1 MPKRAKP
8 PEPAASK
15 SSRAAKAPKAAE
27 ESKAPSAPKA
37 SKKPASSVEKAI
49 ATMVAPVVEI
59 EDENAALGMP
69 NLVRARRLARQTLDS
84 ALTTLHALGVD
95 DARVVVE
102 SVGRGWEPGTIVEQ
116 MPAPGAPLTARTRIV
131 LKVAGPSA
139 IDALPFAMRDEDEY
153 EFRSDRLFAL
163 FDSPLAKL
171 AHRVRRG
178 GDYFVASPDDMVRTR
193 RWIEE
198 IFQLSAER
206 WSEERWFAI
215 ARLLPALHRIAGR
228 ELALRVA
235 FRLVFSLPV
244 EHVSMHAGVVKLGG
258 GMTRLG
264 AGNSRLGVDT
274 IAGAGLRDEASVEVR
289 YGPIDLAMYRA
300 HDGERARR
308 ERDALYRLVLPMH
321 LARSVRERWRVGD
334 ASQPARVGGA
344 AANED
349 AAVLGVNSYLGA
361 LPQRRSA

>member
-15 SSRAAKAPKAAE
+15 SSKAAKSPKAAE

-37 SKKPASSVEKAI
+37 SKAASTVEKAI
-49 ATMVAPVVEI
+49 ATMVAPVAEI

-116 MPAPGAPLTARTRIV
+116 TPAPGAPLTARTRIV

-274 IAGAGLRDEASVEVR
+274 IAGTGLRDEASVEVR

-334 ASQPARVGGA
+334 ASRPARVGGA

>member
-1 MPKRAKP
+1 MPDLIRA
-8 PEPAASK
+8 
-15 SSRAAKAPKAAE
+15 
-27 ESKAPSAPKA
+27 
-37 SKKPASSVEKAI
+37 
-49 ATMVAPVVEI
+49 
-59 EDENAALGMP
+59 G
-69 NLVRARRLARQTLDS
+69 RLARQSIDS
-84 ALTTLHALGVD
+84 ALTTLHALDVD
-95 DARVVVE
+95 DARIVIE
-102 SVGRGWEPGTIVEQ
+102 SAGRGWAEGTIVEQ
-116 MPAPGAPLTARTRIV
+116 TPPPGTPLTARTRV
-131 LKVAGPSA
+131 QLRVAGPSA
-139 IDALPFAMRDEDEY
+139 IDSLPFAMRDEHEN

-206 WSEERWFAI
+206 WTEQRWFAI

-235 FRLVFSLPV
+235 SRLVFSLPV
-244 EHVSMHAGVVKLGG
+244 ESVTMHAGLVKLDGPG
-258 GMTRLG
+258 STRLG
-264 AGNSRLGVDT
+264 TSNARLGVDA
-274 IAGAGLRDEASVEVR
+274 IAGTGLRDESSVEVR
-289 YGPIDLAMYRA
+289 YGPIDLAMYLA
-300 HDGERARR
+300 HTGEVARR

-321 LARSVRERWRVGD
+321 LARAVRERWRVGD

-344 AANED
+344 GSNED

-361 LPQRRSA
+361 PPQRRSA

>member
-1 MPKRAKP
+1 MPEHETA
-8 PEPAASK
+8 
-15 SSRAAKAPKAAE
+15 
-27 ESKAPSAPKA
+27 
-37 SKKPASSVEKAI
+37 
-49 ATMVAPVVEI
+49 
-59 EDENAALGMP
+59 AALAMP
-69 NLVRARRLARQTLDS
+69 DLVRAGRLARQSIDS

-95 DARVVVE
+95 DARVVIE
-102 SVGRGWEPGTIVEQ
+102 SVGRGWEAGTIVEQ
-116 MPAPGAPLTARTRIV
+116 APAPGVPLTARTRVV

-139 IDALPFAMRDEDEY
+139 IDSLPFAMRDEDEY
-153 EFRSDRLFAL
+153 EFRSDRFFAL

-206 WSEERWFAI
+206 WAEERWFAI

-235 FRLVFSLPV
+235 CRLVFSLPV
-244 EHVSMHAGVVKLGG
+244 ESVSMHAGMVKLGG
-258 GMTRLG
+258 SGTTRLG
-264 AGNSRLGVDT
+264 THNARLGVDT
-274 IAGAGLRDEASVEVR
+274 IAGAGLRDEASVEVH
-289 YGPIDLAMYRA
+289 YGPISLDMYRT
-300 HDGERARR
+300 HHGEAARR

-344 AANED
+344 GANED

-361 LPQRRSA
+361 PPQRRSA

>member
-15 SSRAAKAPKAAE
+15 APKA
-27 ESKAPSAPKA
+27 SKVSKA
-37 SKKPASSVEKAI
+37 SKKPASTVEKAI
-49 ATMVAPVVEI
+49 ATMVAPVVES

-69 NLVRARRLARQTLDS
+69 DLVRARRLARQTLDS
-84 ALTTLHALGVD
+84 ALTTLYALGVD

-116 MPAPGAPLTARTRIV
+116 APPPGTPLSARTRIV

-139 IDALPFAMRDEDEY
+139 IDALPFAMRDEDDY
-153 EFRSDRLFAL
+153 EFRSDRFFAL

-206 WSEERWFAI
+206 WSEERWFSI

-244 EHVSMHAGVVKLGG
+244 EHVSMHTGMVNLGG

-264 AGNSRLGVDT
+264 ASNSRLGVDT
-274 IAGAGLRDEASVEVR
+274 IAGTGLRDEASIEVR
-289 YGPIDLAMYRA
+289 YGPIALAMYRA
-300 HDGERARR
+300 HDGKDARR

-334 ASQPARVGGA
+334 ARQPARVGGA
-344 AANED
+344 TVNED

>member
-1 MPKRAKP
+1 MPKRAKG
-8 PEPAASK
+8 EDASTPK
-15 SSRAAKAPKAAE
+15 VPKAAKAPQAPTTGTGIAAE
-27 ESKAPSAPKA
+27 
-37 SKKPASSVEKAI
+37 AI
-49 ATMVAPVVEI
+49 AALATIVPEVE
-59 EDENAALGMP
+59 ETGDAAFGMP
-69 NLVRARRLARQTLDS
+69 DLVRTRRLARQSIDS
-84 ALTTLHALGVD
+84 ALTTLYALGVD
-95 DARVVVE
+95 DSRVVIE
-102 SVGRGWEPGTIVEQ
+102 SMGRGWNPGTIVEQ
-116 MPAPGAPLTARTRIV
+116 SPEPGSPLTARTRVV

-139 IDALPFAMRDEDEY
+139 IDSLPFAMRDEDEY
-153 EFRSDRLFAL
+153 EFRSDRFFAL

-206 WSEERWFAI
+206 WGEERWFAV

-244 EHVSMHAGVVKLGG
+244 EQVSMHTGLVKLGNSG
-258 GMTRLG
+258 TTRLG
-264 AGNSRLGVDT
+264 QANARLGVDS
-274 IAGAGLRDEASVEVR
+274 IAGTGLRDEASIEVR
-289 YGPIDLAMYRA
+289 YGPIDLEKYLA
-300 HDGERARR
+300 HTSEGARR

-334 ASQPARVGGA
+334 AERPARVGGA
-344 AANED
+344 PRTGKETEE

-361 LPQRRSA
+361 PPQRRSA

>member
-1 MPKRAKP
+1 MPKRAKTAESATANP
-8 PEPAASK
+8 AKTPKKAASTTDE
-15 SSRAAKAPKAAE
+15 AI
-27 ESKAPSAPKA
+27 SAL
-37 SKKPASSVEKAI
+37 
-49 ATMVAPVVEI
+49 VAPVADVDDDNVAI
-59 EDENAALGMP
+59 GMP
-69 NLVRARRLARQTLDS
+69 DLVRARRLARQSMDS
-84 ALTTLHALGVD
+84 ALTTLYALGVD
-95 DARVVVE
+95 DSRVVIE
-102 SVGRGWEPGTIVEQ
+102 SVGRGWETGTIVEQ
-116 MPAPGAPLTARTRIV
+116 SPAPGTPLTARTRVV

-139 IDALPFAMRDEDEY
+139 IDSLPFAMRDEDEY

-178 GDYFVASPDDMVRTR
+178 GDYFVASPDNMVRTR

-206 WSEERWFAI
+206 WSEDRWFSI

-244 EHVSMHAGVVKLGG
+244 ESVTMHAGLVKLSGG
-258 GMTRLG
+258 RTRLG
-264 AGNSRLGVDT
+264 SANARLGVDT
-274 IAGAGLRDEASVEVR
+274 IAGTGLRDEASVEVR
-289 YGPIDLAMYRA
+289 YGPIDLAMYRS
-300 HDGERARR
+300 HTGDVARR

-334 ASQPARVGGA
+334 ASRPARVGGA
-344 AANED
+344 KENETSYED

-361 LPQRRSA
+361 PPQRRSA

>member
-1 MPKRAKP
+1 MPKR
-8 PEPAASK
+8 SK
-15 SSRAAKAPKAAE
+15 GGDE
-27 ESKAPSAPKA
+27 SAPKPPKTPNT
-37 SKKPASSVEKAI
+37 STPKKNAISPADEAI
-49 ATMVAPVVEI
+49 AVLATIVPDAEDTSDAP
-59 EDENAALGMP
+59 LGMP
-69 NLVRARRLARQTLDS
+69 DLVRPRRLARQSIDS
-84 ALTTLHALGVD
+84 ALTTLYALGVD
-95 DARVVVE
+95 DSRVVVE
-102 SVGRGWEPGTIVEQ
+102 SVGRGWEAGTIVEQ
-116 MPAPGAPLTARTRIV
+116 SPAPGSPLSPRTRVV

-139 IDALPFAMRDEDEY
+139 IDSLPFAMRDEDEY

-228 ELALRVA
+228 ELALRVS
-235 FRLVFSLPV
+235 FRLVFALPV
-244 EHVSMHAGVVKLGG
+244 ESVTMHAGMVKLGDNG
-258 GMTRLG
+258 ATALGVSNARLG
-264 AGNSRLGVDT
+264 IDT
-274 IAGAGLRDEASVEVR
+274 IAGSGLLDESSIEVR
-289 YGPIDLAMYRA
+289 YGPIDLSKYLA
-300 HDGERARR
+300 HTGDHARR

-334 ASQPARVGGA
+334 AAKPARIGGA
-344 AANED
+344 PADAESED

-361 LPQRRSA
+361 PPQRRSA

>member
-1 MPKRAKP
+1 MPKRVKGEEADAPK
-8 PEPAASK
+8 
-15 SSRAAKAPKAAE
+15 AAKAPKKSSGTAAE
-27 ESKAPSAPKA
+27 
-37 SKKPASSVEKAI
+37 AI
-49 ATMVAPVVEI
+49 AALATIVPDVE
-59 EDENAALGMP
+59 DTGDAALGMP
-69 NLVRARRLARQTLDS
+69 DLVRTRRLARQSVDS
-84 ALTTLHALGVD
+84 ALTSLYALGVD
-95 DARVVVE
+95 DSRVVIE
-102 SVGRGWEPGTIVEQ
+102 STGRGWVPGTIVEQ
-116 MPAPGAPLTARTRIV
+116 SPPPGTPLTARTRVV

-139 IDALPFAMRDEDEY
+139 IDSLPFAMRDEDEY

-198 IFQLSAER
+198 IFQLRAEQ

-244 EHVSMHAGVVKLGG
+244 ESVSMHVGLVKLGAG
-258 GMTRLG
+258 TATRLG
-264 AGNSRLGVDT
+264 TSNARLGVDT
-274 IAGAGLRDEASVEVR
+274 IAGTGLRDEASIEVR
-289 YGPIDLAMYRA
+289 YGPIDLATYLA
-300 HDGERARR
+300 HTGESARL

-321 LARSVRERWRVGD
+321 LARSVRERWTVGD
-334 ASQPARVGGA
+334 ASQPARVGSSHM
-344 AANED
+344 NED

-361 LPQRRSA
+361 PPQRRSA

>member
-15 SSRAAKAPKAAE
+15 APKA
-27 ESKAPSAPKA
+27 SKVSKA
-37 SKKPASSVEKAI
+37 SKKPASTVEKAI
-49 ATMVAPVVEI
+49 ATMVAPVVES

-69 NLVRARRLARQTLDS
+69 DLVRARRLARQTLDS
-84 ALTTLHALGVD
+84 ALTTLYALGVD

-116 MPAPGAPLTARTRIV
+116 APPPETPLSARTRIV

-139 IDALPFAMRDEDEY
+139 IDALPFAMRDEDDY
-153 EFRSDRLFAL
+153 EFRSDRFFAL

-206 WSEERWFAI
+206 WSEERWFSI

-244 EHVSMHAGVVKLGG
+244 EHVSMHTGMVNLGG

-264 AGNSRLGVDT
+264 ASNSRLGVDT
-274 IAGAGLRDEASVEVR
+274 IAGTGLRDEASIEVR
-289 YGPIDLAMYRA
+289 YGPIALAMYRA
-300 HDGERARR
+300 HDGKDARR

-334 ASQPARVGGA
+334 ARQPARVGGA
-344 AANED
+344 TVNED

>member
-1 MPKRAKP
+1 MP
-8 PEPAASK
+8 
-15 SSRAAKAPKAAE
+15 
-27 ESKAPSAPKA
+27 
-37 SKKPASSVEKAI
+37 
-49 ATMVAPVVEI
+49 
-59 EDENAALGMP
+59 D
-69 NLVRARRLARQTLDS
+69 LVRAGRLARQSIDS

-95 DARVVVE
+95 DARVVIE
-102 SVGRGWEPGTIVEQ
+102 SVGRGWEAGTIVEQ
-116 MPAPGAPLTARTRIV
+116 TPAPGVPLTARTRVV

-139 IDALPFAMRDEDEY
+139 IDSLPFAMRDEDEY
-153 EFRSDRLFAL
+153 EFRSDRFFAL

-206 WSEERWFAI
+206 WAEERWFAI

-235 FRLVFSLPV
+235 CRLVFSLPV
-244 EHVSMHAGVVKLGG
+244 ENVSMHAGMVKLGG
-258 GMTRLG
+258 SGTTSLG
-264 AGNSRLGVDT
+264 TNNARLGVDT

-289 YGPIDLAMYRA
+289 YGPISLAMYRA
-300 HDGERARR
+300 HHGEAARR

-334 ASQPARVGGA
+334 AGQPARVGGA
-344 AANED
+344 EANED

-361 LPQRRSA
+361 PPQRRSA

>member
-1 MPKRAKP
+1 ML
-8 PEPAASK
+8 
-15 SSRAAKAPKAAE
+15 
-27 ESKAPSAPKA
+27 
-37 SKKPASSVEKAI
+37 
-49 ATMVAPVVEI
+49 VAPLAVGD
-59 EDENAALGMP
+59 DEARPLGMP
-69 NLVRARRLARQTLDS
+69 DLVRPRRLARQSVDS
-84 ALTTLHALGVD
+84 ALTTLYALGVD
-95 DARVVVE
+95 DSRVVIE

-116 MPAPGAPLTARTRIV
+116 SPAPGAPLTARTRVV

-139 IDALPFAMRDEDEY
+139 IDSLPFAMRDEDEY

-228 ELALRVA
+228 ELSLRVA

-244 EHVSMHAGVVKLGG
+244 ESVSMHAGLVKLSGG
-258 GMTRLG
+258 TTRLG
-264 AGNSRLGVDT
+264 ASNARLGVDT
-274 IAGAGLRDEASVEVR
+274 IAGTGLRDEASVEVR
-289 YGPIDLAMYRA
+289 YGPIDLATYLSQTGSA
-300 HDGERARR
+300 ARR

-334 ASQPARVGGA
+334 ASQPARVGGGEVG
-344 AANED
+344 ANED

-361 LPQRRSA
+361 PPQRRSA

>member
-1 MPKRAKP
+1 MP
-8 PEPAASK
+8 
-15 SSRAAKAPKAAE
+15 
-27 ESKAPSAPKA
+27 
-37 SKKPASSVEKAI
+37 
-49 ATMVAPVVEI
+49 
-59 EDENAALGMP
+59 DALGMP
-69 NLVRARRLARQTLDS
+69 DLVRAGRLARQSIDS

-95 DARVVVE
+95 DARVVIE

-116 MPAPGAPLTARTRIV
+116 APAPGVPLTARTRVV

-139 IDALPFAMRDEDEY
+139 IDSLPFAMRDEHEY
-153 EFRSDRLFAL
+153 EFRSDRFFAL

-206 WSEERWFAI
+206 WTEERWFAI

-235 FRLVFSLPV
+235 CRLVFSLPV
-244 EHVSMHAGVVKLGG
+244 ESVSMHAGMVQLSGSG
-258 GMTRLG
+258 TTRLG
-264 AGNSRLGVDT
+264 TSNARLGVDT
-274 IAGAGLRDEASVEVR
+274 IAGAGLRDEASIEVR
-289 YGPIDLAMYRA
+289 YGPIDLAMYRE
-300 HDGERARR
+300 HHGEAARK

-344 AANED
+344 GANED

-361 LPQRRSA
+361 PPQRRSA

>member
-1 MPKRAKP
+1 MPRRAKEA
-8 PEPAASK
+8 EPATQT
-15 SSRAAKAPKAAE
+15 PEAE
-27 ESKAPSAPKA
+27 T
-37 SKKPASSVEKAI
+37 PATTKEEAI
-49 ATMVAPVVEI
+49 ATLVAPIAER
-59 EDENAALGMP
+59 DDDSGPLGMP
-69 NLVRARRLARQTLDS
+69 DLVRARRLARQSIDS
-84 ALTTLHALGVD
+84 ALTTLYALGVD
-95 DARVVVE
+95 DSRVVIE

-116 MPAPGAPLTARTRIV
+116 SPPPGAPLTARTRVV

-206 WSEERWFAI
+206 WSERRWFAV

-244 EHVSMHAGVVKLGG
+244 ESVSMHAGLVKLSGG
-258 GMTRLG
+258 TTRLG
-264 AGNSRLGVDT
+264 TSNARLGVDT
-274 IAGAGLRDEASVEVR
+274 IAGTGLRDEASVEVR
-289 YGPIDLAMYRA
+289 YGPIDLAAYLSQT
-300 HDGERARR
+300 GEAARR

-334 ASQPARVGGA
+334 SSQPARVGGA
-344 AANED
+344 GEGANED

-361 LPQRRSA
+361 PPQRRSA

>member
-1 MPKRAKP
+1 MPKRVRGDA
-8 PEPAASK
+8 EAV
-15 SSRAAKAPKAAE
+15 KAPKEAT
-27 ESKAPSAPKA
+27 
-37 SKKPASSVEKAI
+37 KPATTIEEAI
-49 ATMVAPVVEI
+49 STLVAPVVASEE
-59 EDENAALGMP
+59 EDVVPGMP
-69 NLVRARRLARQTLDS
+69 DLVRARRLARQSLDS
-84 ALTTLHALGVD
+84 ALTTLYALGVD
-95 DARVVVE
+95 DSRVVIE

-116 MPAPGAPLTARTRIV
+116 SPPAGTPLTARTRVV

-244 EHVSMHAGVVKLGG
+244 ESVSMHAGMVKLGG
-258 GMTRLG
+258 SGTTRLG
-264 AGNSRLGVDT
+264 ETNARLGVDT
-274 IAGAGLRDEASVEVR
+274 IAGLGLRDEASIEVR
-289 YGPIDLAMYRA
+289 YGPIDLGSYLA
-300 HDGERARR
+300 HTGERARG

-334 ASQPARVGGA
+334 ASRPARVGGA
-344 AANED
+344 ATPGADTED

-361 LPQRRSA
+361 PPQRRSA

>member
-8 PEPAASK
+8 EAGA
-15 SSRAAKAPKAAE
+15 AAKGPKAA
-27 ESKAPSAPKA
+27 
-37 SKKPASSVEKAI
+37 KKPASTIEEAI
-49 ATMVAPVVEI
+49 STLVAPVVESD
-59 EDENAALGMP
+59 DENAPLGMP
-69 NLVRARRLARQTLDS
+69 DLVRARRLARQSIDS
-84 ALTTLHALGVD
+84 ALTTLYALGVD
-95 DARVVVE
+95 DSRVVIE

-116 MPAPGAPLTARTRIV
+116 TPAPGTPLTARTRVV

-139 IDALPFAMRDEDEY
+139 IDSLPFAMRDEDEY

-235 FRLVFSLPV
+235 CRLVFSLPV
-244 EHVSMHAGVVKLGG
+244 ESVTMHAGMV
-258 GMTRLG
+258 RL
-264 AGNSRLGVDT
+264 AGTGTSRLGVSNARLGVDS
-274 IAGAGLRDEASVEVR
+274 IAGTGLRDEASIEVR
-289 YGPIDLAMYRA
+289 YGPIDLAMYRE
-300 HDGERARR
+300 HHGEDARR
-308 ERDALYRLVLPMH
+308 ERYELYRLVLPMH

-334 ASQPARVGGA
+334 ATQPARVGGA
-344 AANED
+344 QANED

-361 LPQRRSA
+361 PPQRRSA

>member
-1 MPKRAKP
+1 V
-8 PEPAASK
+8 S
-15 SSRAAKAPKAAE
+15 
-27 ESKAPSAPKA
+27 
-37 SKKPASSVEKAI
+37 KPANTMEEAI
-49 ATMVAPVVEI
+49 STLVAPVAEGD
-59 EDENAALGMP
+59 DESAALGMP
-69 NLVRARRLARQTLDS
+69 DLVRARRLARQTIDS
-84 ALTTLHALGVD
+84 ALTTLYALGVD
-95 DARVVVE
+95 DSRVVIE
-102 SVGRGWEPGTIVEQ
+102 SAGRGWEPGTIVEQ
-116 MPAPGAPLTARTRIV
+116 SPAPGTALTPRTRVV
-131 LKVAGPSA
+131 LRVAGASA
-139 IDALPFAMRDEDEY
+139 INTLPFAMRDEDEN

-171 AHRVRRG
+171 AYRVRRG

-198 IFQLSAER
+198 IFQLNAER

-244 EHVSMHAGVVKLGG
+244 ESVTMHAGMV
-258 GMTRLG
+258 RLG
-264 AGNSRLGVDT
+264 ASGTTVLGVSNARLGVDT
-274 IAGAGLRDEASVEVR
+274 IAGTGLRDEASVEVR
-289 YGPIDLAMYRA
+289 YGPIDLASYLA
-300 HDGERARR
+300 QTGESARR

-334 ASQPARVGGA
+334 ASKPARVGSTQ
-344 AANED
+344 ANED

>member
-1 MPKRAKP
+1 MPERAKDGARKTP
-8 PEPAASK
+8 N
-15 SSRAAKAPKAAE
+15 
-27 ESKAPSAPKA
+27 APSA
-37 SKKPASSVEKAI
+37 EAI
-49 ATMVAPVVEI
+49 ATLVAPVAEL
-59 EDENAALGMP
+59 DDASAALAMP
-69 NLVRARRLARQTLDS
+69 NLIQARRLARQSIDS
-84 ALTTLHALGVD
+84 ALTTLYALGVD
-95 DARVVVE
+95 DARVVIE

-116 MPAPGAPLTARTRIV
+116 SPAPGTPLTARTRVV
-131 LKVAGPSA
+131 LKVAGASA
-139 IDALPFAMRDEDEY
+139 IDSLPFAMRDEDEY

-206 WSEERWFAI
+206 WSKERWFAI

-244 EHVSMHAGVVKLGG
+244 ESVTMHAGMVKLGG
-258 GMTRLG
+258 GTTRLG
-264 AGNSRLGVDT
+264 TSNARLGVDT
-274 IAGAGLRDEASVEVR
+274 IAGTGLRDEASVEVH
-289 YGPIDLAMYRA
+289 YGPIDLAMYRT
-300 HDGERARR
+300 HDSAAARR

-321 LARSVRERWRVGD
+321 LARSVRERWRVGE
-334 ASQPARVGGA
+334 ASQPPRVGGA
-344 AANED
+344 SAKED

-361 LPQRRSA
+361 PPQRRSA

>member
-1 MPKRAKP
+1 MPKRAK
-8 PEPAASK
+8 SDTD
-15 SSRAAKAPKAAE
+15 AAKAPK
-27 ESKAPSAPKA
+27 SPKA
-37 SKKPASSVEKAI
+37 SKKPVSTVEEAI
-49 ATMVAPVVEI
+49 SALVAPVAEI
-59 EDENAALGMP
+59 EDENAPLGMP
-69 NLVRARRLARQTLDS
+69 DLVRPRRLARQSIDS
-84 ALTTLHALGVD
+84 ALTTLYALGVD
-95 DARVVVE
+95 DSRVVVE
-102 SVGRGWEPGTIVEQ
+102 SVGRGWEAGTIVEQ
-116 MPAPGAPLTARTRIV
+116 SPAPGSPLTPRTRVV

-139 IDALPFAMRDEDEY
+139 IDSLPFAMRDEDEY

-235 FRLVFSLPV
+235 FRLVFALPV
-244 EHVSMHAGVVKLGG
+244 ESVAMHAGLVKLGG
-258 GMTRLG
+258 GTTALG
-264 AGNSRLGVDT
+264 VSNARLGVDT
-274 IAGAGLRDEASVEVR
+274 IAGSGLRDESSIEVR
-289 YGPIDLAMYRA
+289 YGPIDLSKYLA
-300 HDGERARR
+300 HTGANARR

-334 ASQPARVGGA
+334 AAQPARVGSA
-344 AANED
+344 EANED

-361 LPQRRSA
+361 PPQRRSA